1 MTKPSLYD
9 KLYQNNIPLHDRID
23 LLSAQID
30 QAGEDF
36 SQDALHKGINAG
48 KKFLTLVKTDID
60 IATVRY
66 CIANAY
72 GCLQRIPQVQPSD
85 NNMPWE
91 NDDLEQ
97 ELINLRI
104 AYSLI
109 KDKPISEVK
118 SDLPFRIAT
127 NLGNALNYIGRFC
140 DAIENWD
147 YVIDHYPKFSM
158 AHGNRAFGLKYCA
171 GRLYDS
177 GHQYDY
183 LTAART
189 GFEQALKGKLESND
203 YKAFKE
209 LLSETKI
216 ILGDCYRAPLK
227 DYSLGRSQKE
237 KDYRNWVLSNRMFI
251 NPLNDLG
258 KHSIAAQD
266 ILTLPSII
274 TPIQV
279 SQPEIYGLFNQ
290 MKQEY
295 VSARFLLFEGI
306 NENRKKCH
314 FSDRKVLLYNTLDY
328 PVYGINI
335 EKIKIAFLWSC
346 SVLDKIAFL
355 INHYFKLEI
364 PEHKISFKTVWYK
377 NPYKKE
383 LRTEFASS
391 KNWPLRGLFWLSKD
405 FYEDEQNFKE
415 SIEPDAKELWN
426 IRNHLTHKY
435 LKVHDDSLWLKE
447 YRKVDFFDDKLSFSI
462 KRGELISKAVKLC
475 KIVRNG
481 LIYVAL
487 AVHAEEETLK
497 LKLFQDD
504 RLIADM
510 NLDVYDDNWKL

>member
-158 AHGNRAFGLKYCA
+158 AHGNRAFGL
-171 GRLYDS
+171 
-177 GHQYDY
+177 
-183 LTAART
+183 
-189 GFEQALKGKLESND
+189 
-203 YKAFKE
+203 
-209 LLSETKI
+209 
-216 ILGDCYRAPLK
+216 
-227 DYSLGRSQKE
+227 
-237 KDYRNWVLSNRMFI
+237 
-251 NPLNDLG
+251 
-258 KHSIAAQD
+258 
-266 ILTLPSII
+266 
-274 TPIQV
+274 
-279 SQPEIYGLFNQ
+279 
-290 MKQEY
+290 
-295 VSARFLLFEGI
+295 
-306 NENRKKCH
+306 
-314 FSDRKVLLYNTLDY
+314 
-328 PVYGINI
+328 
-335 EKIKIAFLWSC
+335 
-346 SVLDKIAFL
+346 
-355 INHYFKLEI
+355 
-364 PEHKISFKTVWYK
+364 
-377 NPYKKE
+377 
-383 LRTEFASS
+383 
-391 KNWPLRGLFWLSKD
+391 
-405 FYEDEQNFKE
+405 
-415 SIEPDAKELWN
+415 
-426 IRNHLTHKY
+426 
-435 LKVHDDSLWLKE
+435 
-447 YRKVDFFDDKLSFSI
+447 
-462 KRGELISKAVKLC
+462 
-475 KIVRNG
+475 
-481 LIYVAL
+481 
-487 AVHAEEETLK
+487 
-497 LKLFQDD
+497 
-504 RLIADM
+504 
-510 NLDVYDDNWKL
+510 